1 MLDKW
6 LPLREM
12 FYKKLRLLASYFLLD
27 VHYTFRECSEDGTWR
42 KNLTMSMGESD
53 YSKCIQPIDCYKV
66 SNTFQD
72 PHES

>member
-6 LPLREM
+6 LPLRET
-12 FYKKLRLLASYFLLD
+12 FYKNLRFLASYFLLD

-66 SNTFQD
+66 SNTFKD